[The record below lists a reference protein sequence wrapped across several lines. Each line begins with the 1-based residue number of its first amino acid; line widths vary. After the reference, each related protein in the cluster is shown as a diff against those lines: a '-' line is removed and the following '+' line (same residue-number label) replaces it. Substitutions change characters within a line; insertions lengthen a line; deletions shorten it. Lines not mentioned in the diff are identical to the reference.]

1 MDIPRLQDPDG
12 DAGDRLAEVVEHAS
26 ADHAHPRQ
34 REVDLI
40 GDLLL
45 CDLQRPALFAGT
57 TLAVGQREIATALD
71 TQRVAAGSNVAELVA
86 SVGRRARGPRRAQE
100 LVLGRETNL
109 RAPERLAGVQA
120 GDAAADDAAGLD
132 LLRRVARCGVGR
144 SRHRNLR
151 LGRRR
156 ECGDREGQ
164 DQCCQHACAPVKG
177 TAPPVNG
184 ARSQTS
190 CRTSIHS
197 LVKSSWLW

>member
-34 REVDLI
+34 REVDLLS
-40 GDLLL
+40 DFLL

-86 SVGRRARGPRRAQE
+86 SVGRRARGPRRAEE

-109 RAPERLAGVQA
+109 RPPERLAGVQA
-120 GDAAADDAAGLD
+120 RDAAADDAASLD
-132 LLRRVARCGVGR
+132 PLRRVARSRFAG

-151 LGRRR
+151 LGGRS

-164 DQCCQHACAPVKG
+164 HYCCCQHACAPVKG
-177 TAPPVNG
+177 MI
-184 ARSQTS
+184 ARPIYRRCSFLA
-190 CRTSIHS
+190 C
-197 LVKSSWLW
+197 VF